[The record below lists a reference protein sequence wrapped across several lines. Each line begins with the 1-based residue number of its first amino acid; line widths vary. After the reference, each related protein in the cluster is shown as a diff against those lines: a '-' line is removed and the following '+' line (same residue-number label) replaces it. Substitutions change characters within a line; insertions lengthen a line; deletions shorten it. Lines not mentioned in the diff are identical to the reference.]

1 MSLPLSPGTVG
12 VARPGNRRAQKA
24 KAIGEG
30 AERESWSD
38 AGGRGTGEGV
48 PRERVGCK

>member
-1 MSLPLSPGTVG
+1 MFLLNGFPQQQP
-12 VARPGNRRAQKA
+12 RPGNRRAQKA

-38 AGGRGTGEGV
+38 AGGRWHREGV
-48 PRERVGCK
+48 LRRRVGYE